1 MSSAPQIQ
9 QDQASRFAALASR
22 ALPSSRIYIETSGG
36 VQLPP
41 PGRGR
46 RYWIVSRGLCRFFR
60 VELLGNI
67 ASASQRDA
75 INLEIKRFSPF
86 AETGSW
92 IHLSNRFASVWLW
105 DQAVTRAAGALVGVD
120 VDRMRVVP
128 EPAMLPR
135 GDADARLIEGVDGY
149 EGQYWSEGGLS
160 ASRWWPRCPDQRAWL
175 LFQRGASVSP
185 EAARLSLPAP
195 LRLNWIERPW
205 TRSRN
210 TGSFDISRLD
220 VRLLAASGVIAILLA
235 YGYQGASYLHARL
248 ALAAQQHE
256 LAERANAIEPVL
268 TARTQA
274 LGDLAAIEALRSLNP
289 FPSQLA
295 IMAQVAEML
304 PADGAHLDDWL
315 YDRGQLELSIASDK
329 PLDIVGLVRSL
340 QASGTFKDVA
350 AERTG
355 NNNTLRLHAS
365 VVAR

>member
-1 MSSAPQIQ
+1 MSNAHQIQ
-9 QDQASRFAALASR
+9 QDQASRFASLAAR
-22 ALPSSRIYIETSGG
+22 ALPSSRLYVETLGG

-41 PGRGR
+41 AGRGR

-60 VELLGNI
+60 VELLGNT
-67 ASASQRDA
+67 ASAGQRDA
-75 INLEIKRFSPF
+75 LNLEIKRLSPF
-86 AETGSW
+86 EETGSW
-92 IHLSNRFASVWLW
+92 IHLSNKFASVWLW

-128 EPAMLPR
+128 EPAMLPP
-135 GDADARLIEGVDGY
+135 GDTDARLIEGVDGY
-149 EGQYWSEGGLS
+149 EGQYWSDGGVS
-160 ASRWWPRCPDQRAWL
+160 ASRWWPRCPDERAWL

-185 EAARLSLPAP
+185 EAVRLGIPAP

-205 TRSRN
+205 TRAR
-210 TGSFDISRLD
+210 TAGSFDLSRLD
-220 VRLLAASGVIAILLA
+220 MRLLAASGVIAALLA
-235 YGYQGASYLHARL
+235 YGYQGAGYVHARL
-248 ALAAQQHE
+248 ALAAQERE
-256 LAERANAIEPVL
+256 LAERASAIEPVL

-274 LGDLAAIEALRSLNP
+274 LGDLAAIEARRSLNP

-295 IMAQVAEML
+295 IMARVAEML
-304 PADGAHLDDWL
+304 PAEGAHLDDWL

-355 NNNTLRLHAS
+355 DNKTLRLRAS
-365 VVAR
+365 VIAR